1 MPESNR
7 IHGFLIDITVC
18 MNQGIQRDEKE
29 GTQELLRRHGGY
41 QLIDDILSP
50 RRVVWFGRFE
60 ILAQF
65 LREMF

>member
-1 MPESNR
+1 
-7 IHGFLIDITVC
+7 